1 METKQMILF
10 PSLDEL
16 LSSEGAVA
24 VVQPQPPEGPPPP
37 EDESVEPEHGVYVEY
52 EEVKDESEPEAQ
64 EAAPR
69 TPALSKDIRHV
80 YDGLFEH
87 LNKTYNLD
95 VRFDPE
101 SPMKSMQSLIDSTSS
116 AAMSVYVNEG
126 MKKSV
131 LLLIPTIMSAIMEL
145 SKTTLTPDTFAELS
159 YENKIIT
166 MEKLVGWIERLN
178 AISEQANKNHG
189 TEVLRNLRQEEDTTS
204 MMDNP
209 KVMDFLR
216 QYAQDMREK
225 GQQ

>member
-1 METKQMILF
+1 METKQDTLF

-16 LSSEGAVA
+16 LSVGGTVA
-24 VVQPQPPEGPPPP
+24 VVQPPEAVSEPPGGG
-37 EDESVEPEHGVYVEY
+37 EDDAHGVYVEY
-52 EEVKDESEPEAQ
+52 EEVKDEPGHMTEEKPSSQA
-64 EAAPR
+64 
-69 TPALSKDIRHV
+69 PALSKDIRHV

>member
-1 METKQMILF
+1 METKQDTLF

-16 LSSEGAVA
+16 LSEGRAVA
-24 VVQPQPPEGPPPP
+24 VVAPPGADSVDVDGG
-37 EDESVEPEHGVYVEY
+37 EDDAHGVYVEY
-52 EEVKDESEPEAQ
+52 EEVKDEPGQVPEEKSSSQA
-64 EAAPR
+64 
-69 TPALSKDIRHV
+69 PALSKDIRHV

>member
-1 METKQMILF
+1 METKQNTLF

-16 LSSEGAVA
+16 LSSGGAVA
-24 VVQPQPPEGPPPP
+24 VVQPQPSEGAPPK
-37 EDESVEPEHGVYVEY
+37 DEPMELEHGVYVEY
-52 EEVKDESEPEAQ
+52 EEVKDEPEPEAQ

-189 TEVLRNLRQEEDTTS
+189 TEVLRNLRHEEDTTS

-225 GQQ
+225 RQQ